1 MRQLAEGSSG
11 ASRQARFTRRR
22 LPPMARTR
30 MGDIV
35 MGNQRYKHRG
45 TNAFYTKWLRALFEN
60 RVVYGVPKT
69 WAVTIL
75 TLEQN
80 PPKRIFIYISDILS
94 GGFCSK
100 VKIVTAQVFGTL
112 PKVFFLS

>member
-80 PPKRIFIYISDILS
+80 PSSIQNEYKKFSQEDFALK
-94 GGFCSK
+94 SK
-100 VKIVTAQVFGTL
+100 L
-112 PKVFFLS
+112 